1 MMEAESSPLYW
12 QLEQIINVPHASY
25 LRLYIEL
32 PADSCEL
39 PRGTSDTRM
48 SPLIGA
54 NTATPSFQREEGRTA
69 STLGRQPEGRIEQ
82 EDVVGLMQFS
92 HGPVRSRLHN
102 YLLDFSL
109 GRLEV
114 NLWIHQTASRSDG
127 TTPSNSLRG

>member
-69 STLGRQPEGRIEQ
+69 STLGRQPEVLPWSCPLKAAQLSPGFLPWE
-82 EDVVGLMQFS
+82 
-92 HGPVRSRLHN
+92 
-102 YLLDFSL
+102 
-109 GRLEV
+109 
-114 NLWIHQTASRSDG
+114 T
-127 TTPSNSLRG
+127 